1 MRRRPARPWRRSGGV
16 PAPGSSA
23 PGWTNGA
30 RPRDGA
36 ARSRS
41 ARRSWRPASS
51 MIRTCA
57 PGSPAATRPIRAG
70 NADIDVILLK
80 RPHRLAAGRETVCA
94 QERERVDPARP
105 ASGRPGPFRLE
116 GTMDTPFHASAN
128 MRLAVDAIR
137 RLCPTAGIRAVN
149 LLARIRKGTYRET
162 EWPGRIPVRNADR
175 RPSGPAGQGVTP
187 IRAHERKHE
196 RGPGA
201 RSGPRQVRPRR
212 VLGLHVPRPAGRAP
226 ARTPRRR
233 IRRAARDPRG
243 HGCGPVHGF
252 LPPGRE
258 DPVRTDGAPRA
269 ARRPGR
275 AVRGHVPVPPTCR
288 ASAT

>member
-1 MRRRPARPWRRSGGV
+1 MRPGTRTSGSRPGHPD
-16 PAPGSSA
+16 APG
-23 PGWTNGA
+23 G
-30 RPRDGA
+30 
-36 ARSRS
+36 
-41 ARRSWRPASS
+41 
-51 MIRTCA
+51 I
-57 PGSPAATRPIRAG
+57 
-70 NADIDVILLK
+70 
-80 RPHRLAAGRETVCA
+80 
-94 QERERVDPARP
+94 
-105 ASGRPGPFRLE
+105 RLE
-116 GTMDTPFHASAN
+116 GTMATPFHASAN

-137 RLCPTAGIRAVN
+137 RLCPTADIRAVN

-258 DPVRTDGAPRA
+258 DPVRTDGVPRA